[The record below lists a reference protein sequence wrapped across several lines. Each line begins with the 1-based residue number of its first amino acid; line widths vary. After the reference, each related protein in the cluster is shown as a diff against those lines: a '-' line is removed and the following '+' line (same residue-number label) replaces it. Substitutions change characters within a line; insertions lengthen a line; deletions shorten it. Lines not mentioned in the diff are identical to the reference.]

1 MKKIILAGVVLIL
14 GFVILNS
21 CAKKAPVKI
30 QWAASLENALKMAS
44 AKDKPIIADF
54 WSEG

>member
-21 CAKKAPVKI
+21 CTRKAPVKI
-30 QWAASLENALKMAS
+30 EWAASLQDALKIAS
-44 AKDKPIIADF
+44 EKDKPIIADF
-54 WSEG
+54 WSDG

>member
-1 MKKIILAGVVLIL
+1 MILLLVFTV
-14 GFVILNS
+14 LNS
-21 CAKKAPVKI
+21 CTKKVPVKI

-44 AKDKPIIADF
+44 EKDKPIIADF